1 MSNRR
6 RLRVIRDILVCC
18 SSGAVSQAA
27 ITRRCNLNS
36 KSFHYF
42 VEPLVEQGFLS
53 QFTLKASKKQK
64 INLYAVSTAG
74 LDFLRGIN
82 TLQSQTVQL
91 QKTFGELI

>member
-42 VEPLVEQGFLS
+42 IKPLVAQGFLS
-53 QFTLKASKKQK
+53 QSIVRVSRRQNITLYS
-64 INLYAVSTAG
+64 VSTAG